1 MCVTQH
7 RAWQSALTGFL
18 VRRMLA
24 PPADDPAGSGSAAAG
39 AYVADHRKQLSKQG
53 DARLARSEVPD
64 LSQFAFSGTL
74 FSRQFWQA
82 LPVLAWRR
90 DGTGRVSHLDASC
103 HHDGPTD
110 DAAPRAVP
118 AEVAGRLGIDG
129 TRHSF
134 LVLRVADPDGAAHDV
149 SVALDITHHQ
159 ARLDELL
166 HLAVE
171 DELTGLYNR
180 RGFQLFADHE
190 LRAARR
196 RQTHSAVIFVD
207 FDGLKDVNDRFGHE
221 RGDALLV
228 QTARLLHEVFRECD
242 VIGRIG
248 GDEFAVFAPD
258 VRGDPEQLRARLVG
272 RLGEWC
278 QEAGTPSALRISA
291 GLAYSHA
298 GQSKTLAQLLTE
310 ADLAMYAD
318 KAAKGRP

>member
-1 MCVTQH
+1 MTRPV
-7 RAWQSALTGFL
+7 
-18 VRRMLA
+18 
-24 PPADDPAGSGSAAAG
+24 
-39 AYVADHRKQLSKQG
+39 
-53 DARLARSEVPD
+53 VPD
-64 LSQFAFSGTL
+64 LSQLAFSGTV
-74 FSRQFWQA
+74 FCRQFWQA
-82 LPVLAWRR
+82 LPVLAWTR
-90 DGTGRVSHLDASC
+90 DETGRVSHLDTSS
-103 HHDGPTD
+103 HHDGATD

-118 AEVAGRLGIDG
+118 PEVAARSGLDAER
-129 TRHSF
+129 RSF
-134 LVLRVADPDGAAHDV
+134 LVLRVQVPDATARDV
-149 SVALDITHHQ
+149 GVALDITHHQ

-180 RGFQLFADHE
+180 RGFTLFADHE

-207 FDGLKDVNDRFGHE
+207 FDGLKDVNDRYGHD

-228 QTARLLHEVFRECD
+228 QTAKLLHEVFRDCD

-258 VRGDPEQLRARLVG
+258 VRGDPEQLRARLLG
-272 RLGEWC
+272 RLAQWC
-278 QEAGTPSALRISA
+278 EEAGTPSGLRVSA

-298 GQSKTLAQLLTE
+298 GQSKTLAQLLAE

-318 KAAKGRP
+318 KAGKGRP

>member
-1 MCVTQH
+1 M
-7 RAWQSALTGFL
+7 
-18 VRRMLA
+18 
-24 PPADDPAGSGSAAAG
+24 
-39 AYVADHRKQLSKQG
+39 
-53 DARLARSEVPD
+53 ARSEIPD
-64 LSQFAFSGTL
+64 LSQFAFGGTL

-90 DGTGRVSHLDASC
+90 DGTGRVSHLDATC

-110 DAAPRAVP
+110 DAAPRTVP

-129 TRHSF
+129 NRHSF
-134 LVLRVADPDGAAHDV
+134 LVLRVADPDGTAHDV

-248 GDEFAVFAPD
+248 GDEFAAFAPD
-258 VRGDPEQLRARLVG
+258 VRGDPEQLRARLVA

-278 QEAGTPSALRISA
+278 QEAATPSALRISA

-298 GQSKTLAQLLTE
+298 GQSKTLAQLLAE

-318 KAAKGRP
+318 KAAKARS